1 MLRQTHLPAGASCRH
16 DGFHSGGSRLSRE
29 LGRLRYVIVCDDCL
43 AELREVGAVD
53 YRPRFEASG
62 RVGG

>member
-1 MLRQTHLPAGASCRH
+1 MHHHAHPPTGASCSH

-43 AELREVGAVD
+43 AELREVAAVD
-53 YRPRFEASG
+53 YRPRFEAAGRASG
-62 RVGG
+62 